1 MKYKILI
8 PISIVI
14 ISLYVFSIP
23 KKVVE
28 NVNPNIEK
36 TDSVSVFLKGYK
48 YENVD
53 GTQFKFDQVKGKV
66 LLLDFWA
73 TWCAPCLKAHPD
85 VVALESRINNPNLQV
100 ITISIDKDQS
110 KWKEFF
116 AKNKWTSINIK
127 IDPNDSDNPLNKMVT
142 EKILHNGKTMIKTS
156 VPRYYIIDKELLI
169 EEIKDIKSEK
179 TRLLIKEK
187 LK

>member
-8 PISIVI
+8 PISIVLLALFAF
-14 ISLYVFSIP
+14 SLP
-23 KKVVE
+23 KQVAE
-28 NVNPNIEK
+28 NVNIEK
-36 TDSVSVFLKGYK
+36 SDSVSVFLKGYK

-53 GTQFKFDQVKGKV
+53 GTQFTFDQVKGKV

-73 TWCAPCLKAHPD
+73 TWCAPCIKAHPD
-85 VVALESRINNPNLQV
+85 VVALENWINDSNLQV

-142 EKILHNGKTMIKTS
+142 EKILHNGKTMLKTS
-156 VPRYYIIDKELLI
+156 VPRYYIIDKELLV
-169 EEIKDIKSEK
+169 EKVENIKSEK